1 MDEQQESPFR
11 AVYFHV
17 TDGAQ
22 SEMLG
27 GTPMLYVG
35 ITYHISRAEIEK
47 AQLVFM
53 ETHDPMQ
60 AQQVVA
66 HSDVDPNSLL
76 RHVLESGYQPLPD
89 AILERFDTVDSDT
102 GDILV
107 LLRVPC
113 TIAMGNIGDQS
124 NMA

>member
-1 MDEQQESPFR
+1 MDEQQESPYR

-27 GTPMLYVG
+27 GSPMLYVG
-35 ITYHISRAEIEK
+35 LSYHITRAEIET
-47 AQLVFM
+47 AQRIYQ

-60 AQQVVA
+60 AQQAVAASDVEPDRLLQLVVA
-66 HSDVDPNSLL
+66 Q
-76 RHVLESGYQPLPD
+76 GYQPIAN
-89 AILERFDTVDSDT
+89 AILERFDTVDSET

-113 TIAMGNIGDQS
+113 SLAQGNILDE
-124 NMA
+124 AA

>member
-1 MDEQQESPFR
+1 MDEQQGSPFR

-27 GTPMLYVG
+27 GSPMLYVG
-35 ITYHISRAEIEK
+35 ITYHIARAEIEK
-47 AQLVFM
+47 AQRIFQ
-53 ETHDPMQ
+53 ETQDPLQ

-66 HSDVDPNSLL
+66 MSDVDPNTLL
-76 RHVLESGYQPLPD
+76 QLVAEQGYLPLPD
-89 AILERFDTVDSDT
+89 AILERFDTVDSET

-113 TIAMGNIGDQS
+113 AIALGNIQD
-124 NMA
+124 MAA